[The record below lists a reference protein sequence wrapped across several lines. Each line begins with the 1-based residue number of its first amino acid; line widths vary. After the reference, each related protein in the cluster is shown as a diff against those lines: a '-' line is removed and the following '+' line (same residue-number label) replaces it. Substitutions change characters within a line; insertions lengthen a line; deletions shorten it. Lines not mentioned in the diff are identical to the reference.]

1 MIGGLAASRL
11 QSVIARSEAV
21 TSFTTDMGTE
31 MGLADVVAPT
41 YRAAL
46 PPWLYPEAHGA
57 RVLPDHVDSDDGTV
71 DIDEEMQSK
80 RVFPRAMVV
89 AGVLHITH
97 NLSLKMDRHMQL
109 WDWWL
114 SGLQALVTLLH
125 YKHNREAFIERCVK
139 GTFFVGHHTLRSG
152 VGTTAD
158 WRWNTVEPI
167 VKKLLLMQ
175 PVLRATFK
183 ASKMTGGKS
192 DSEGEVEGEKR
203 DKVGKLNPTKV
214 ESTIKSSLWWA
225 FTLMIHTLHRLL
237 TRFQGWCE
245 SCPCHWSPD
254 IFDEEHLRTWIKR
267 CRELGIYDVEG
278 PTVPCPLGGLRAA
291 EFAAGEWRSVFHE
304 LAAVCLQEILASA
317 EFVDMQDVTKVT
329 QDWER
334 GKQTIF
340 GQLELKLRYW
350 ECLPWIFAA
359 LVHNDDGVARAIAR
373 KSQSC
378 GMP

>member
-1 MIGGLAASRL
+1 MMGGLAASRL

-71 DIDEEMQSK
+71 HIDEEMQSK

-125 YKHNREAFIERCVK
+125 YKHNREAFIKRCVN
-139 GTFFVGHHTLRSG
+139 GTFVKGHRTLRSG

-167 VKKLLLMQ
+167 IKKLLLMQ
-175 PVLRATFK
+175 PVLQATFK
-183 ASKMTGGKS
+183 ASKMTGIKS
-192 DSEGEVEGEKR
+192 DSEGEVSNR
-203 DKVGKLNPTKV
+203 QQP
-214 ESTIKSSLWWA
+214 
-225 FTLMIHTLHRLL
+225 
-237 TRFQGWCE
+237 
-245 SCPCHWSPD
+245 
-254 IFDEEHLRTWIKR
+254 
-267 CRELGIYDVEG
+267 
-278 PTVPCPLGGLRAA
+278 
-291 EFAAGEWRSVFHE
+291 AGER
-304 LAAVCLQEILASA
+304 
-317 EFVDMQDVTKVT
+317 
-329 QDWER
+329 ER
-334 GKQTIF
+334 ERERENRQ
-340 GQLELKLRYW
+340 
-350 ECLPWIFAA
+350 
-359 LVHNDDGVARAIAR
+359 AR
-373 KSQSC
+373 
-378 GMP
+378 